1 MDRGKYRG
9 IVLTCVLRAAC
20 ALGLA
25 NTYVQEAQP
34 ESPGR
39 GVANQHAMLLGNLKP
54 CK

>member
-34 ESPGR
+34 EGR
-39 GVANQHAMLLGNLKP
+39 RVGVLPINMQCYLVT
-54 CK
+54 